1 MHLVDINAIQYPQ
14 NPRWLKDHVIFL
26 TLAGSHSYNT
36 DIEGSDV
43 DLKGVAT
50 LPPQVLFGFTE
61 RFEQAQGKE
70 PYDFE
75 VFSLLKFAKLAYD
88 NNPNILELLFVDESS
103 IVLTTPQWERM
114 RTIRHKFLS
123 KKIAATFAG
132 YAKSQLKK
140 IRTHRGYLLNPR
152 VTIPTREAF
161 GLPERSIVPKL
172 HAADAAVT
180 KLLDTVA
187 GGALMKGPINDID
200 IWPSP
205 WCVEPYQTYIK
216 NKLRGRNFC
225 EEIVGGLKVQLCQ
238 APVCNVEDLVSG
250 FDFAHCKVGASISVD
265 PDGHATALAFV
276 HPDFIASMAVQGT
289 FYSPG
294 HRWPLHS
301 LARLGKVCNKLGLS
315 VVESKDLGNQ
325 IMSDLLRGGL
335 EQAANK
341 DPDYIKWLKDY
352 GMPIQST
359 TPCTTSDTD
368 PAEIDPFSALGAFGQ
383 SKTSPRP

>member
-1 MHLVDINAIQYPQ
+1 M
-14 NPRWLKDHVIFL
+14 
-26 TLAGSHSYNT
+26 YN
-36 DIEGSDV
+36 EGSAINSSPCRKTPDRTGMEWV
-43 DLKGVAT
+43 RSYVEDQIVKRSLEVTAPIISFMQETVKVR
-50 LPPQVLFGFTE
+50 
-61 RFEQAQGKE
+61 RF
-70 PYDFE
+70 
-75 VFSLLKFAKLAYD
+75 
-88 NNPNILELLFVDESS
+88 
-103 IVLTTPQWERM
+103 
-114 RTIRHKFLS
+114 
-123 KKIAATFAG
+123 
-132 YAKSQLKK
+132 
-140 IRTHRGYLLNPR
+140 
-152 VTIPTREAF
+152 
-161 GLPERSIVPKL
+161 
-172 HAADAAVT
+172 
-180 KLLDTVA
+180 TVA

-359 TPCTTSDTD
+359 TPCTTPDTD